1 MSCKVHLRGIGSI
14 TLLLIPLLILGC
26 SKEVQEA
33 RHQEKKA
40 SDITGVSSTYGVR
53 ILPEPPTVAD
63 NIIAEVKIKGE
74 GRLSS
79 KLTFIW
85 EKDNQP
91 IEGLNSNRI
100 DGKSLKR
107 GNVVRVKIIP
117 LGGEAKGDVF
127 YSDSVV
133 IQNAPPVVAAVKIK
147 QDKNATKKDTLIA
160 AAEGKDPDGDTI
172 SFKYQWLKN
181 GTEEIKGANS
191 NTLSPAHFKHGN
203 FINVRVTAN
212 DGIADGEPVTSEPI
226 AIINSPPE
234 IVSQPPTEAKGF
246 NYIYKVSSI
255 DLDKDNLNYSL
266 SKAPAGMSISP
277 LGEIKWNITEKDEG
291 RHDVEIV
298 VEDGNGGR
306 TVQGYLLTIKLPR

>member
-1 MSCKVHLRGIGSI
+1 MSCKAHLRGIGSI

-33 RHQEKKA
+33 RHQKEKA
-40 SDITGVSSTYGVR
+40 GDITGASNAYEVR
-53 ILPEPPTVAD
+53 ILPESPTVAD

-74 GRLSS
+74 GRLSG

-85 EKDNQP
+85 EKNNQP
-91 IEGLNSNRI
+91 IDGVSSNRI
-100 DGKSLKR
+100 DGKSFKR
-107 GNVVRVKIIP
+107 GDVVRVKIIP
-117 LGGEAKGDVF
+117 QGGEAKGEVF

-133 IQNAPPVVAAVKIK
+133 IQNAPPVAATVKIK
-147 QDKNATKKDTLIA
+147 PDKNATKKDTLIA
-160 AAEGKDPDGDTI
+160 AAEGKDPDGDTV
-172 SFKYQWLKN
+172 SFKYQWVKN
-181 GTEEIKGANS
+181 GTEDIEGANA
-191 NTLSPAHFKHGN
+191 NTLSSSNFKHGD

-212 DGIADGEPVTSEPI
+212 DGITDGEPVTSGYI

-234 IVSQPPTEAKGF
+234 IVSQPPIEVKGF
-246 NYIYKVSSI
+246 NYIYKVSAV
-255 DLDKDNLNYSL
+255 DLDKDNLSFSL
-266 SKAPAGMSISP
+266 SKAPAGMTISAS
-277 LGEIKWNITEKDEG
+277 GEIKWNITEKDEG

>member
-1 MSCKVHLRGIGSI
+1 MSCKAHLRGIGSI

-33 RHQEKKA
+33 RHQKEKA
-40 SDITGVSSTYGVR
+40 GDITGAANAYGVR
-53 ILPEPPTVAD
+53 ILPESPTVAD

-74 GRLSS
+74 GRLSG

-85 EKDNQP
+85 EKNNQP
-91 IEGLNSNRI
+91 IDGASSNRI
-100 DGKSLKR
+100 DGKSFKR
-107 GNVVRVKIIP
+107 GDVVRVKIIP
-117 LGGEAKGDVF
+117 QGGEAKGEVF

-133 IQNAPPVVAAVKIK
+133 IQNAPPVAATVKIK
-147 QDKNATKKDTLIA
+147 PDKNATKKDTLIA
-160 AAEGKDPDGDTI
+160 AAEGKDPDGDTV
-172 SFKYQWLKN
+172 SFKYQWVKN
-181 GTEEIKGANS
+181 GTEDIEGANA
-191 NTLSPAHFKHGN
+191 NTLSSSNFKHGD

-212 DGIADGEPVTSEPI
+212 DGITDGEPVTSGYI

-234 IVSQPPTEAKGF
+234 IVSQPPIEVKGF
-246 NYIYKVSSI
+246 NYIYKVSAV
-255 DLDKDNLNYSL
+255 DLDKDNLSFSL
-266 SKAPAGMSISP
+266 SKAPAGMTISAS
-277 LGEIKWNITEKDEG
+277 GEIKWNITEKDEG